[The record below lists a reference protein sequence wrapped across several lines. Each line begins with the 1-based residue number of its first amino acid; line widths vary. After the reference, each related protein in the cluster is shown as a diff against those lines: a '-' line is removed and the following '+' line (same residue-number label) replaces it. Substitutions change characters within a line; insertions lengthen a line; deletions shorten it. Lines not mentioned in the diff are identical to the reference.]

1 MRTLRTEDY
10 FKELVDL
17 ISTKDIY
24 VNNNISDAVITMRWR
39 FKFLI
44 VSKRNLQYLFHPLV
58 LLSNDDPGLCF
69 LM

>member
-24 VNNNISDAVITMRWR
+24 VNKNISDAVITMRWR
-39 FKFLI
+39 LKFLI
-44 VSKRNLQYLFHPLV
+44 VGKRNLQYLFHPLV

>member
-1 MRTLRTEDY
+1 MRTLRTEEY

-39 FKFLI
+39 LKFLI
-44 VSKRNLQYLFHPLV
+44 VSKRN
-58 LLSNDDPGLCF
+58 
-69 LM
+69 